1 MSKLLARAGKNVGR
15 TAVISNKQVYSYDN
29 LLTAA
34 ESITTELAKKL
45 RNPSQ
50 LKGATAASAPD
61 KPPRVGLYADPG
73 PEYLAATWAVWQAGG
88 IVVPLATSHPPPELS
103 YVCQDAGVSA
113 VLTLP
118 DQESRLGPIAR
129 QHGAALQLLE
139 PLTGSSASS
148 ASGNGSVSGTGN
160 GSGRGRDAE
169 ADEAAAAAILGELR
183 DVGASDTRG
192 ALIIYTS
199 GTTGKPKG
207 VLHTHR
213 SLHAQVHSLASSWHW
228 RPSDRLLHCLP
239 LHHIHGI
246 VNALYC
252 PAAVGASV
260 EFMPKFSPGTVWQ
273 RLQSGDISVFMG
285 VPTMYSYL
293 LSAYEGAA
301 SEPERQSQMREA
313 ARALRLT
320 VSGSSACPVPI
331 MNRWRELSGDFL
343 LERYGMTEIG
353 MALSNPYEG
362 ERRPGSVGT
371 PLPGVEARIAADGQ
385 LLIRGPPVFAEY
397 WGRPGATREAFDAE
411 GFFLT
416 GDTASTS
423 GSPPYFSIEGRTSVD
438 IIKSSGYKISALQ
451 IESVIMEHPAISEVA
466 VLGVPDET
474 FGEVVTALVAAKQP
488 QPQPQPQTSQTSQTS
503 QTATGADAAERAVAV
518 AARPEVG
525 ELQRFCRERLAAYQV
540 PKRWQ
545 WVSALPRNAMGK
557 VNKKELL
564 RMLQA
569 GELA

>member
-1 MSKLLARAGKNVGR
+1 MSKLLARAGRNLGR
-15 TAVISNKQVYSYDN
+15 TAIVSNKQIYSYDI

-34 ESITTELAKKL
+34 DAITSELSKKL
-45 RNPSQ
+45 RNP
-50 LKGATAASAPD
+50 ASRAKVAITDGPER
-61 KPPRVGLYADPG
+61 PPRVGLYAAPG

-88 IVVPLATSHPPPELS
+88 IVVPLATSHPQPELS

-118 DQESRLGPIAR
+118 DQEARLGPIAHE
-129 QHGAALQLLE
+129 HGAALQLLE
-139 PLTGSSASS
+139 PLSGSSTSSSDGSSSCVGDSQETEAAVEAVAADLRDLSASS
-148 ASGNGSVSGTGN
+148 TS
-160 GSGRGRDAE
+160 
-169 ADEAAAAAILGELR
+169 
-183 DVGASDTRG
+183 G

-213 SLHAQVHSLASSWHW
+213 SLHAQVYALASAWRW

-252 PAAVGASV
+252 PSAVGASV
-260 EFMPKFSPGTVWQ
+260 EFLPKFAPAAVWQ
-273 RLQSGDISVFMG
+273 RIQSGDISVFMG

-293 LSAYEGAA
+293 LSHYDTQAAASPERAAAMRGAA
-301 SEPERQSQMREA
+301 A
-313 ARALRLT
+313 ALRLT
-320 VSGSSACPVPI
+320 VSGSSACPLPTQ
-331 MNRWRELSGDFL
+331 NRWRELSGDLL

-353 MALSNPYEG
+353 MALSNPYKG

-371 PLPGVEARIAADGQ
+371 PLPGVEARIAPDGQ
-385 LLIRGPPVFAEY
+385 LLVRGPNVFSEY
-397 WGRPGATREAFDAE
+397 WGRPAATSEAFDAD

-416 GDTASTS
+416 GDTSSTS
-423 GSPPYFSIEGRTSVD
+423 GSPPYFTIEGRTSVD

-451 IESVIMEHPAISEVA
+451 IESVVLEHPGIAEVA

-474 FGEVVTALVAAKQP
+474 FGEVVTALVAAK
-488 QPQPQPQTSQTSQTS
+488 PQT
-503 QTATGADAAERAVAV
+503 AGVGPEAGR

-525 ELQRFCRERLAAYQV
+525 ELQRFCRDRMAPYQV

-564 RMLQA
+564 KMLQA
-569 GELA
+569 GQLT

>member
-1 MSKLLARAGKNVGR
+1 MSKLLARAGRNLGR
-15 TAVISNKQVYSYDN
+15 TAIVSNKQIYSYDN

-34 ESITTELAKKL
+34 DAINSELSKKL
-45 RNPSQ
+45 RNPASRANV
-50 LKGATAASAPD
+50 GATDVPD
-61 KPPRVGLYADPG
+61 RPPRVGLYAAPG

-103 YVCQDAGVSA
+103 YVCQDAGLSA

-118 DQESRLGPIAR
+118 DQEARLGPIANE
-129 QHGAALQLLE
+129 HGAALQLLE
-139 PLTGSSASS
+139 PVAGSSTSTTRIDSSSSCVGDSQETEAAVEAVAADLRDLSASS
-148 ASGNGSVSGTGN
+148 TS
-160 GSGRGRDAE
+160 
-169 ADEAAAAAILGELR
+169 
-183 DVGASDTRG
+183 G

-213 SLHAQVHSLASSWHW
+213 SLQAQVYALASAWRW

-252 PAAVGASV
+252 PSAVGASV
-260 EFMPKFSPGTVWQ
+260 EFLPKFAPAAVWQ
-273 RLQSGDISVFMG
+273 RIQSGDISVFMG

-293 LSAYEGAA
+293 LSHYDTQAAASPERAAALRGAA
-301 SEPERQSQMREA
+301 G
-313 ARALRLT
+313 ALRLT
-320 VSGSSACPVPI
+320 VSGSSACPLPI
-331 MNRWRELSGDFL
+331 LNRWRELSGDFL

-353 MALSNPYEG
+353 MALSNPYKG

-371 PLPGVEARIAADGQ
+371 PLPGVEARIAPDGQ
-385 LLIRGPPVFAEY
+385 LLVRGPNVFSEY
-397 WGRPGATREAFDAE
+397 WGRPAATSEAFDAD

-423 GSPPYFSIEGRTSVD
+423 GSPPYFTIEGRTSVD

-451 IESVIMEHPAISEVA
+451 IESVVLEHPGIAEVA

-474 FGEVVTALVAAKQP
+474 FGEVVTALVAAK
-488 QPQPQPQTSQTSQTS
+488 PQT
-503 QTATGADAAERAVAV
+503 AGTGLAAQ
-518 AARPEVG
+518 PEIG
-525 ELQRFCRERLAAYQV
+525 ELQRFCRDRLAPYQV
-540 PKRWQ
+540 RME
-545 WVSALPRNAMGK
+545 ALLPCRTDH
-557 VNKKELL
+557 
-564 RMLQA
+564 
-569 GELA
+569 

>member
-1 MSKLLARAGKNVGR
+1 MSKLLARASRSLGR
-15 TAVISNKQVYSYDN
+15 PAIVSNKQIYSYEN

-34 ESITTELAKKL
+34 EVISAELGKKL
-45 RNPSQ
+45 RN
-50 LKGATAASAPD
+50 SAVRAKPNGTGVPD
-61 KPPRVGLYADPG
+61 RPPRVGLYAAPG

-118 DQESRLGPIAR
+118 DQEVRLGPIAHE
-129 QHGAALQLLE
+129 HGAALQLLE
-139 PLTGSSASS
+139 PLVGSNRSSCSSCEDDSNGNNLSGGGDSSSRFGGSHETAEAAVEAVAADLKDLSASS
-148 ASGNGSVSGTGN
+148 TS
-160 GSGRGRDAE
+160 
-169 ADEAAAAAILGELR
+169 
-183 DVGASDTRG
+183 G

-213 SLHAQVHSLASSWHW
+213 SLQAQVYSLASAWRW

-252 PAAVGASV
+252 PSAVGASV
-260 EFMPKFSPGTVWQ
+260 EFLPKFAPAAVWQ
-273 RLQSGDISVFMG
+273 RIQSGDISVFMG

-293 LSAYEGAA
+293 LSHHDAQAA
-301 SEPERQSQMREA
+301 SSPERAAALRDA

-320 VSGSSACPVPI
+320 VSGSSACPLPI
-331 MNRWRELSGDFL
+331 LNRWRELSGDFL

-353 MALSNPYEG
+353 MALSNPYKG

-371 PLPGVEARIAADGQ
+371 PLPGVEARIAPDGQ
-385 LLIRGPPVFAEY
+385 LLVRGPTVFSEY
-397 WGRPGATREAFDAE
+397 WGRPAATSEAFDAD

-416 GDTASTS
+416 GDTASAS
-423 GSPPYFSIEGRTSVD
+423 GSPPYFTIEGRTSVD

-451 IESVIMEHPAISEVA
+451 IESVVLEHPGIAEVA

-474 FGEVVTALVAAKQP
+474 FGEVVTALVTAKQ
-488 QPQPQPQTSQTSQTS
+488 
-503 QTATGADAAERAVAV
+503 QTAGAE

-525 ELQRFCRERLAAYQV
+525 ELQRFCRDRLAPYQV

-564 RMLQA
+564 KMLQT
-569 GELA
+569 GQLA